1 MRKIRGMV
9 LLAACVGLWSCSSDP
24 TADQAGVPD
33 KIVSLPSIVFLNVDS
48 TSNIGFQLVDALD
61 GQIPAEFTITNTSTY
76 FDVTVDSMFRP
87 VYNPDGTLVV
97 PAQPTEVRATITGL
111 TAGKDSFLVE
121 AGGKSLYIPVQV
133 VPNLLEATFSSLT
146 PGLSDTVT
154 ITAPANV
161 LFTPTSVVTFPGSP
175 TASYQIAVDPAG
187 AWIKVFVAANTHT
200 SAQIT
205 NVTLS
210 SSPTLRFTY
219 RTTDTVT
226 AAVLTTLPAAFST
239 LAPAG
244 TPVTMTANAGFKFTK
259 TATDSSLVSFAA
271 GQTAPLI
278 NSRTD
283 SSAIVFSV
291 APNVNSTV
299 RVTKVHAI
307 NVPQIVY
314 TLASAANMVSPV
326 VTSFPAAI
334 SNAAPAWNDT
344 VTISITGGGYKFS
357 PTSTVNWGATKPA
370 YVVSRAADSSAITV
384 VPMPGSAGVPT
395 VTLVTNVSYAPFAV
409 ALPGSAGSTATV
421 GTHSATDAIATAP
434 LVGNSGFIYD
444 AGTFGGSADCADAPP
459 CQIYK
464 VNTTGVAIN
473 YTVTWSNTTD
483 LGLYFMDA
491 TGAYLGSFGCD
502 ALGNGATAQ
511 PETCTV
517 TLPVGTNY
525 LELDN
530 FGPYYTGGS
539 ASNPPPTW
547 IGIKMN

>member
-1 MRKIRGMV
+1 MTRKIRGMV

-33 KIVSLPSIVFLNVDS
+33 KIVSLPSIIFVNVDS
-48 TSNIGFQLVDALD
+48 SENMGFQLVDALD
-61 GQIPAEFTITNTSTY
+61 GQVPAEFTITNTST
-76 FDVTVDSMFRP
+76 FFNVVVDSLFRP

-97 PAQPTEVRATITGL
+97 PAQPTEVRATVTGV

-133 VPNLLEATFSSLT
+133 IPNLLDATFSSLT

-161 LFTPTSVVTFPGSP
+161 LFTPTSVVTFPGAA

-226 AAVLTTLPAAFST
+226 AAVLTALPATFST

-244 TPVTMTANAGFKFTK
+244 TPVTMTANAGFKFDT
-259 TATDSSLVSFAA
+259 TSAVSFASP
-271 GQTAPLI
+271 QTAPII

-283 SSAIVFSV
+283 SSAITFSV
-291 APNVNSTV
+291 APNINSTV
-299 RVTKVHAI
+299 RVTKVHAV

-314 TLASAANMVSPV
+314 TLASVGTMVSPV
-326 VTSFPAAI
+326 ITSFPGAI
-334 SNAAPAWNDT
+334 SNAAPVWGDT
-344 VTISITGGGYKFS
+344 VTVSITGGGYKFS
-357 PTSTVNWGATKPA
+357 PTSAVSWGTKPA
-370 YVVSRAADSSAITV
+370 NIVSRAADSLSITV
-384 VPMPGSAGVPT
+384 IPTPGSIGVPT
-395 VTLVTNVSYAPFAV
+395 VTLVTNAVSYPPFAV
-409 ALPGSAGSTATV
+409 TLLGSAGSTMTLAANPTNL
-421 GTHSATDAIATAP
+421 TPATATALP
-434 LVGNSGFIYD
+434 LTAFYWDNGVMTGAC
-444 AGTFGGSADCADAPP
+444 AGTLGGGVG
-459 CQIYK
+459 CQYYK
-464 VNTTGVAIN
+464 ITLAAAGSRTF
-473 YTVTWSNTTD
+473 TFTWSNTSD
-483 LGLYFMDA
+483 LGIYFYDSAMA
-491 TGAYLGSFGCD
+491 ALGSPSPYYACD
-502 ALGNGATAQ
+502 NNGSGATSQ

-517 TLPVGTNY
+517 NFPAAGTY
-525 LELDN
+525 ILEMN
-530 FGPYYTGGS
+530 KYSSTTAVPGGV
-539 ASNPPPTW
+539 
-547 IGIKMN
+547 GIKIQ

>member
-1 MRKIRGMV
+1 MTRKIRGMV

-33 KIVSLPSIVFLNVDS
+33 KIVSLPSIIFVNVDS
-48 TSNIGFQLVDALD
+48 SENMGFQLVDALD
-61 GQIPAEFTITNTSTY
+61 GQVPAEFTITNTST
-76 FDVTVDSMFRP
+76 FFNVVVDSLFRP

-97 PAQPTEVRATITGL
+97 PAQPTEVRATVTGV

-133 VPNLLEATFSSLT
+133 IPNLLDATFSSLT

-161 LFTPTSVVTFPGSP
+161 LFTPTSVVTFPGAA

-226 AAVLTTLPAAFST
+226 AAVLTALPATFST

-271 GQTAPLI
+271 GQTAPLVT
-278 NSRTD
+278 SRTD
-283 SSAIVFSV
+283 SSAITFSV

-326 VTSFPAAI
+326 VTNFPSTV

-344 VTISITGGGYKFS
+344 ITVTITGGGFKFS

-384 VPMPGSAGVPT
+384 VPMPGSTGSPT
-395 VTLVTNVSYAPFAV
+395 VTLVRNASYAPFAV
-409 ALPGSAGSTATV
+409 TLPGDAGSATTV
-421 GTHSATDAIATAP
+421 GTHSSTAAIATAP
-434 LVGNSGFIYD
+434 VVGNSGFYYD
-444 AGTFGGSADCADAPP
+444 AGSFGASTDCADAPP

-464 VNTTGVAIN
+464 LNSTGIA
-473 YTVTWSNTTD
+473 YTFTVTWSNTTD

-491 TGAYLGSFGCD
+491 TGALIAAHGACD
-502 ALGNGATAQ
+502 SKGNGATAQ
-511 PETCTV
+511 PETCTY
-517 TLPVGTNY
+517 TFPAGTMY

-530 FGPYYTGGS
+530 FGPYYS
-539 ASNPPPTW
+539 PVDPPPTW
-547 IGIKMN
+547 VGIRIN

>member
-1 MRKIRGMV
+1 MV

-33 KIVSLPSIVFLNVDS
+33 KIVSLPSIVFINVDS
-48 TSNIGFQLVDALD
+48 SSNIGFQLVDALD

-97 PAQPTEVRATITGL
+97 PAQPTEVRATILGL
-111 TAGKDSFLVE
+111 TAGKDSFQIT

-133 VPNLLEATFSSLT
+133 VPNTLAATFSSLT

-161 LFTPTSVVTFPGSP
+161 LFTPTSVVTFPGAA

-187 AWIKVFVAANTHT
+187 SWIKVFVAANTHA

-226 AAVLTTLPAAFST
+226 AAVLTALPAAFST

-244 TPVTMTANAGFKFTK
+244 TPVTMTANAGFKFD
-259 TATDSSLVSFAA
+259 ATSAVSFASP
-271 GQTAPLI
+271 QTAPII

-291 APNVNSTV
+291 APNINSTV

-326 VTSFPAAI
+326 VTSFPGAI
-334 SNAAPAWNDT
+334 TNATPVWGDT
-344 VTISITGGGYKFS
+344 VTVSITGGVYKFS
-357 PTSTVNWGATKPA
+357 PTSTVSWGTKPA
-370 YVVSRAADSSAITV
+370 NIVSRAADSSAITV
-384 VPMPGSAGVPT
+384 IPTPGSIGVPT

-409 ALPGSAGSTATV
+409 TLPGSAGSTMTLAANPSNLTP
-421 GTHSATDAIATAP
+421 ATATALP
-434 LVGNSGFIYD
+434 LSPAFYWDNGVMTGACAGDQGGGVG
-444 AGTFGGSADCADAPP
+444 
-459 CQIYK
+459 CQYYK
-464 VNTTGVAIN
+464 VTLAAAGARTF
-473 YTVTWSNTTD
+473 TFTWSNTSD
-483 LGLYFMDA
+483 LGIYFYDSAMADLSSPVPYYA
-491 TGAYLGSFGCD
+491 CDNNGS
-502 ALGNGATAQ
+502 GATAQ

-517 TLPVGTNY
+517 NFPAAGTYILEMNKYSSTTAVPAGVG
-525 LELDN
+525 
-530 FGPYYTGGS
+530 
-539 ASNPPPTW
+539 
-547 IGIKMN
+547 IQIQ